1 MGEGAAQVVLV
12 PGVFI
17 AGGVQAG
24 AQGSAGVPHRTGE
37 VEAVALAGVGVV
49 HHEAL
54 VMARSVAIG
63 AFVEMPGDQPDLV
76 DFVAGE
82 EKTGGGFG

>member
-1 MGEGAAQVVLV
+1 MAEGAAQVVLV
-12 PGVFI
+12 PAVFV
-17 AGGVQAG
+17 ARGVQAATEG
-24 AQGSAGVPHRTGE
+24 GAGVPHCAGQ
-37 VEAVALAGVGVV
+37 VEAVALAAVGVV

-54 VMARSVAIG
+54 VMARSIAVS
-63 AFVEMPGDQPDLV
+63 AFVEVPGDQPDLV